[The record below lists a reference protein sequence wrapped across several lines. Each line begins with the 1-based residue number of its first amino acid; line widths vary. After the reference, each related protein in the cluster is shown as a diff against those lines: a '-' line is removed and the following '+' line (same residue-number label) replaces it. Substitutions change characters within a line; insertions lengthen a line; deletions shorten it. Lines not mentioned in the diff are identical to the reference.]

1 MPTSRPPPVPQ
12 SRRLGRQ
19 RAAYEAVGLA
29 GAAGPVGLGQRQPG
43 DPARSPYAWNAC
55 TSVMPTRPTSGS
67 VNTTHGT
74 AAASE
79 RRGQAAGTAAE
90 HDHVVAVGVD
100 PPSPPVLRCAT
111 SRCRGSSR
119 PAGPAAPHCQPHDT
133 AASCRR
139 AHAASSRRRDPGGAI
154 TRVAVASVHGKNAA
168 GSSEGKDGQ
177 RPSGESGLRER
188 AAPMTPDVAS
198 GPLVVAAGISL
209 AAGAVSFAS
218 PYVLPLVPGYPSF
231 VSGLSGADMAEGGAR
246 ARGAVVA
253 GAGLFLLG
261 VWRPRRLERER
272 RAVGLVR
279 RGGCWQRSPSG
290 WSSVPAG
297 RRASARP
304 WPRS

>member
-1 MPTSRPPPVPQ
+1 
-12 SRRLGRQ
+12 
-19 RAAYEAVGLA
+19 
-29 GAAGPVGLGQRQPG
+29 
-43 DPARSPYAWNAC
+43 
-55 TSVMPTRPTSGS
+55 
-67 VNTTHGT
+67 
-74 AAASE
+74 
-79 RRGQAAGTAAE
+79 
-90 HDHVVAVGVD
+90 
-100 PPSPPVLRCAT
+100 
-111 SRCRGSSR
+111 
-119 PAGPAAPHCQPHDT
+119 
-133 AASCRR
+133 
-139 AHAASSRRRDPGGAI
+139 
-154 TRVAVASVHGKNAA
+154 
-168 GSSEGKDGQ
+168 
-177 RPSGESGLRER
+177 
-188 AAPMTPDVAS
+188 MTPDVAS

-253 GAGLFLLG
+253 GAGRSCWASRLFFTLVGGAFGALGAVLVAQRELLGRVGGVLVAALGLFLLG